1 MDRNS
6 KWAVA
11 GSLAWLVVAVGVI
24 LGTEGG
30 AAFGAW
36 TIEAQNASPAA
47 AASVN
52 HSPTVHEANWKPSSG
67 DPLRIKVWT
76 FHGYMRPAEP
86 D

>member
-11 GSLAWLVVAVGVI
+11 GSLAWLVVAAGVI
-24 LGTEGG
+24 LGTQGG

-36 TIEAQNASPAA
+36 TIEAQDASPAA

-52 HSPTVHEANWKPSSG
+52 HSSIPSELNWKPPSG
-67 DPLRIKVWT
+67 TPSVSTCKRST
-76 FHGYMRPAEP
+76 AT
-86 D
+86 